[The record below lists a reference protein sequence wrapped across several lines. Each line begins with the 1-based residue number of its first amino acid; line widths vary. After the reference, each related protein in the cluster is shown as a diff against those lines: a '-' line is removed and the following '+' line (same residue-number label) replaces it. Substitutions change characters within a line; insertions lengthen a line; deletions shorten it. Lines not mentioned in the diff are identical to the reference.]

1 MTIYDL
7 TIKYKNGE
15 TVTVEA
21 NIVNIEVLFQA
32 IKDSEDSFIW
42 IGSELISVNE
52 IDYFS
57 LECKGGIEMLP
68 SIVIGLF
75 WSVCAVVEMIALVI
89 AMYVLATLLKE
100 FTKDED

>member
-1 MTIYDL
+1 LTIYDL

-52 IDYFS
+52 IDYFH
-57 LECKGGIEMLP
+57 
-68 SIVIGLF
+68 
-75 WSVCAVVEMIALVI
+75 WSA
-89 AMYVLATLLKE
+89 KE
-100 FTKDED
+100 E

>member
-52 IDYFS
+52 IDYFH
-57 LECKGGIEMLP
+57 
-68 SIVIGLF
+68 
-75 WSVCAVVEMIALVI
+75 WNA
-89 AMYVLATLLKE
+89 KE
-100 FTKDED
+100 E

>member
-1 MTIYDL
+1 MIYDL

-52 IDYFS
+52 IDYFY
-57 LECKGGIEMLP
+57 
-68 SIVIGLF
+68 
-75 WSVCAVVEMIALVI
+75 WS
-89 AMYVLATLLKE
+89 TKE
-100 FTKDED
+100 E